1 MTVKTNTVRAGDGA
15 ARKYVNF
22 DDYLS
27 QYGVKEEIDIAV
39 EKKLIAMKVA
49 EAMAERGLNKV
60 EFAKTVGT
68 SRAQIDR
75 ILDPAEQNISLLTL
89 KRAALALGK
98 RLQIAFV
105 DP

>member
-1 MTVKTNTVRAGDGA
+1 MNVKPKGA
-15 ARKYVNF
+15 RLGRPRKYVDF

-27 QYGVKEEIDIAV
+27 QHGVKEEIDIAV
-39 EKKLIAMKVA
+39 EKKLIAMQVTASLKD
-49 EAMAERGLNKV
+49 RGLSKA
-60 EFAKTVGT
+60 EFARLVGT

-89 KRAALALGK
+89 KRTATALGK
-98 RLQIAFV
+98 RLQFGFV